1 MSKQNTDIKE
11 LCIRYRLDENG
22 KVHFINSSVDSI
34 PLELFCNV
42 LSKVAEAEKEW
53 NNYIDSMKQNGN

>member
-11 LCIRYRLDENG
+11 LCIRFRLDEND
-22 KVHFINSSVDSI
+22 KVHFINSSVDCI

-42 LSKVAEAEKEW
+42 LSKAAEAEKEW
-53 NNYIDSMKQNGN
+53 NNHIDSMKQNGN